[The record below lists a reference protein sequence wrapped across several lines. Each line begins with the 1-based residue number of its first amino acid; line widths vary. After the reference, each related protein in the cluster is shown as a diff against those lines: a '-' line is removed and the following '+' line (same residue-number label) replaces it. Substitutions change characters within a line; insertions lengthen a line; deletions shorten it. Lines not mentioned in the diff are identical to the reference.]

1 MLNKSYTMMGKVSQL
16 SVFPF
21 CFSLQFLLAMA
32 ICQGYAK
39 QAVEI
44 WMELV
49 GCQCDFVN
57 GM

>member
-1 MLNKSYTMMGKVSQL
+1 MNKSYAVMCKVSQL

-32 ICQGYAK
+32 ICQGFAE

-44 WMELV
+44 WMEV
-49 GCQCDFVN
+49 AGCQCDFVN